1 MAQSGR
7 TFLVEC
13 YLPGVAESDVAAAGE
28 RARRVAD
35 ELRAKG
41 RDVAYLGA
49 LFVAADEAVFH
60 QFRARNANL
69 VVEASRLADLP
80 FERVVESIGVDGGGS
95 LVSEVDGARALKSKG
110 RSESRRRTRL
120 PASSVK
126 GEM

>member
-13 YLPGVAESDVAAAGE
+13 YLPGIAESDVAAAGE

-35 ELRAKG
+35 ELRAGG

-60 QFRARNANL
+60 QFRSIDAGL
-69 VVEASRLADLP
+69 VVEASRMAGLP
-80 FERVVESIGVDGGGS
+80 FERVVESIGVDGGEAVVRHHGS
-95 LVSEVDGARALKSKG
+95 NRGND
-110 RSESRRRTRL
+110 
-120 PASSVK
+120 ASI
-126 GEM
+126 